1 MISSPASPFLSASTE
16 KTMAVVDDREATFLK
31 FGLMQLLILGLLA
44 FSLLHSQKN
53 LTLLLVLLL
62 AFVCGAWLWS
72 RLSFDRLQVCSSF
85 DRDRVFPGESVE
97 MEIIAENRQPL
108 PVWLRVIVPVPGSV
122 EDASG
127 QIVPVREQ
135 GLLWYQ
141 SVHFSW
147 HLVPRQRGIYRLGPP
162 RVLCGDL
169 LGIYP
174 REKVLMQDPLDLIVY
189 PRLLPLRP
197 FRHIK
202 KDLFGSPGAKSPVED
217 PIYLLGTRK
226 YHAGRPSR
234 YIHWTASARLNRL
247 QERVFEPSR
256 QARVLFVLDVGP
268 FAAAAAADSFDRTVS
283 GLASLAVECERQGF
297 AVGLVTNGVMTG
309 NRSPFV
315 AVARSARQSTLML
328 ETLAGVEMTCRRPI
342 GENLRQV
349 RGLNSGLSC
358 IVFTLFRPE
367 KASEPVQLLR
377 QKKITVTTVYCIEAE
392 HPASYGFS
400 GERVLPL
407 DHLLPEARF
416 A

>member
-1 MISSPASPFLSASTE
+1 
-16 KTMAVVDDREATFLK
+16 MAVVDDREATFLK

-62 AFVCGAWLWS
+62 AFVYGAWLWS
-72 RLSFDRLQVCSSF
+72 RLSLDRLQVCSSF
-85 DRDRVFPGESVE
+85 DRDRVFPGEPVR

-108 PVWLRVIVPVPGSV
+108 PVWLRVIIPVPGSV

-127 QIVPVREQ
+127 QLAPVREQ

-141 SVHFSW
+141 LVHFSW
-147 HLVPRQRGIYRLGPP
+147 HLLPRQRGIYRLGPP
-162 RVLCGDL
+162 RVICGDL

-174 REKVLMQDPLDLIVY
+174 REKVLLQEPLDLIVY
-189 PRLLPLRP
+189 PRLLQLHP
-197 FRHIK
+197 FAYIK

-217 PIYLLGTRK
+217 PIYLLGTRE

-256 QARVLFVLDVGP
+256 QARVLFVLDIGP
-268 FAAAAAADSFDRTVS
+268 FAAAAAADSFERAVS
-283 GLASLAVECERQGF
+283 GLASLAVQCERQGF

-315 AVARSARQSTLML
+315 AVARSTRQSTLML
-328 ETLAGVEMTCRRPI
+328 ETLAGVEMTSGRPI
-342 GENLRQV
+342 GEHLRQV

-358 IVFTLFRPE
+358 VLFTLDRPE
-367 KASEPVQLLR
+367 KSYEPIHFLR
-377 QKKITVTTVYCIEAE
+377 RKKITVTTVYCTEDDR
-392 HPASYGFS
+392 PASSGFS

-407 DHLLPEARF
+407 DHLSPEARP